1 MMEPTASR
9 PAVPAPAPD
18 ATLLAALLEC
28 EADLDALERA
38 LLVAAVH
45 PSCGGA
51 QRAWLAR
58 WDERRG
64 WLEGWRVHERGE
76 GGVTLA
82 HAIARARRAPP
93 GEAVDPERVRA
104 WVASAESLD
113 GALARAW
120 STGQPA
126 SGAGS
131 EQPAAPW
138 AEAAH
143 VGVVPLRR
151 GPRPY
156 GVLVLA
162 VDGEAGEAPLAWLA
176 TVADAALGAQVR
188 AAEARRRARHL
199 SALAEFARA
208 GVSASN
214 VAEAVHALVRL
225 AAQGVGVAHAAVYRP
240 RENGALALDLSH
252 GPSATREPQARALL
266 ASAAEAHR
274 AERTHS
280 GTGAERLPGGAGEG
294 SSDLSA
300 WAFVPI
306 TAYGVHS
313 GVLAAWDGPE
323 RHAASP
329 EWERGDLET
338 LTALADHAA
347 LLFEHARRL
356 DELTAAERRREDLAS
371 RLREQDRL
379 AAVGEMAARVA
390 EDARQP
396 LASVAAFV
404 ARVLRELPPEDPRRE
419 YLDVVRRESER
430 VDALLSEQL
439 AYAKLE
445 RPRLRMEALNAV
457 VQEALRAA
465 AEPLSRRRVRL
476 VKKFAPD
483 LPELL
488 LDAERI
494 RRVVMNILTC
504 ALEAIP
510 SGGRMRIET
519 RRAGAF
525 VVLDVVHDRVRQAGD
540 ALEQLFAP
548 FGSLPVSGAALGL
561 GVAQQIVREHGGE
574 IRVKAPDEW
583 SSVFSVTL
591 PVLENQ
597 DRRRRADRRVPR
609 GERRKR
615 PSEG

>member
-1 MMEPTASR
+1 MEPTASR
-9 PAVPAPAPD
+9 SAVPGPAPETS
-18 ATLLAALLEC
+18 ALAALLEC
-28 EADLDALERA
+28 EADLDALERS
-38 LLVAAVH
+38 LLAAAVH
-45 PSCGGA
+45 PAWGA
-51 QRAWLAR
+51 ARRAWLAR

-64 WLEGWRVHERGE
+64 WLEGWRVREPAAPDA
-76 GGVTLA
+76 TLA
-82 HAIARARRAPP
+82 YAIARARRSPP
-93 GEAVDPERVRA
+93 AEDAAAEHVRA
-104 WVASAESLD
+104 WVASAASLD

-120 STGQPA
+120 SSGEPA
-126 SGAGS
+126 SGPGG
-131 EQPAAPW
+131 EQPSAPW
-138 AEAAH
+138 VEEERI
-143 VGVVPLRR
+143 GVVPLRR
-151 GPRPY
+151 GARPY
-156 GVLVLA
+156 GVLVLSLAADASEAALA
-162 VDGEAGEAPLAWLA
+162 VLA
-176 TVADAALGAQVR
+176 TAADAALAAQAR

-199 SALAEFARA
+199 AAVAEFARA
-208 GVSASN
+208 AVSASN

-225 AAQGVGVAHAAVYRP
+225 AAQAVGAAHAAVYRT
-240 RENGALALDLSH
+240 RENGTLVLDLTH
-252 GPSATREPQARALL
+252 GPSATREPQARALQ
-266 ASAAEAHR
+266 ASASEMLRGER
-274 AERTHS
+274 ALTGS
-280 GTGAERLPGGAGEG
+280 GAERLPAPAGDGAGE
-294 SSDLSA
+294 LSV

-306 TAYGVHS
+306 AAYGVHA
-313 GVLAAWDGPE
+313 GVLAVWDGAE
-323 RHAASP
+323 RHPASP

-338 LTALADHAA
+338 LEALADQAA

-356 DELTAAERRREDLAS
+356 EELTAAERRREDLAS

-379 AAVGEMAARVA
+379 AAVGELAARVA

-404 ARVLRELPPEDPRRE
+404 ARVLRELSPDDPRRE
-419 YLDVVRRESER
+419 YLDVVRREAER
-430 VDALLSEQL
+430 VDALLNEQL
-439 AYAKLE
+439 AYAKLDK
-445 RPRLRMEALNAV
+445 PRLRMEALNAV
-457 VQEALRAA
+457 VQEVLRGA

-494 RRVVMNILTC
+494 RRVVTNILTC
-504 ALEAIP
+504 ALESIP
-510 SGGRMRIET
+510 SGGRMRLET

-548 FGSLPVSGAALGL
+548 FGALPVSGAALGL

-574 IRVKAPDEW
+574 IRVKAQDEW

-615 PSEG
+615 SSEG

>member
-1 MMEPTASR
+1 MEPTASR
-9 PAVPAPAPD
+9 PVVPGPAPD
-18 ATLLAALLEC
+18 APALAALLDC

-38 LLVAAVH
+38 LLAAAVH
-45 PSCGGA
+45 PACGAGR
-51 QRAWLAR
+51 RAWLAR

-64 WLEGWRVHERGE
+64 WLEGWRTREAATE
-76 GGVTLA
+76 DDTIT
-82 HAIARARRAPP
+82 HAIARARRAAP
-93 GEAVDPERVRA
+93 GEDAAAERVRA
-104 WVASAESLD
+104 WVASAESLE

-120 STGQPA
+120 SSGEVA
-126 SGAGS
+126 SGAGA
-131 EQPAAPW
+131 EQPSGPW
-138 AEAAH
+138 VDEERI
-143 VGVVPLRR
+143 GVVPLRR
-151 GPRPY
+151 GARPY
-156 GVLVLA
+156 GVIVLA
-162 VDGEAGEAPLAWLA
+162 LAADASDASLVALA
-176 TVADAALGAQVR
+176 AAADAALAAQAR

-199 SALAEFARA
+199 GAVGEFARA
-208 GVSASN
+208 AVSASN

-225 AAQGVGVAHAAVYRP
+225 AAQAVGVPHAAVYRV
-240 RENGALALDLSH
+240 RENGALALDLAH
-252 GPSATREPQARALL
+252 GPSATREPQARVLQGS
-266 ASAAEAHR
+266 ASEVLR
-274 AERTHS
+274 AERALT
-280 GTGAERLPGGAGEG
+280 GTGAERLPGPAGDGMGE
-294 SSDLSA
+294 LSA

-306 TAYGVHS
+306 AAYGVYA
-313 GVLAAWDGPE
+313 GVLAAWDGAE
-323 RHAASP
+323 RHPASP

-338 LTALADHAA
+338 LTALADQAA

-356 DELTAAERRREDLAS
+356 EELTSAERRREDLAS

-379 AAVGEMAARVA
+379 AAVGELATRVA

-404 ARVLRELPPEDPRRE
+404 ARVLRELAPEDPRRE
-419 YLDVVRRESER
+419 YLDVVRREAER
-430 VDALLSEQL
+430 VDALLNEQL
-439 AYAKLE
+439 AYARLE
-445 RPRLRMEALNAV
+445 KPRLRMEALNGV
-457 VQEALRAA
+457 VQEALRGA
-465 AEPLSRRRVRL
+465 AEALSRRRVRL

-494 RRVVMNILTC
+494 RRVVINILTC

-510 SGGRMRIET
+510 SGGRMRLET

-525 VVLDVVHDRVRQAGD
+525 VALDVVHDRVRQAGD

-548 FGSLPVSGAALGL
+548 FGALPVSGAALGL

-574 IRVKAPDEW
+574 IRVKAHDEW
-583 SSVFSVTL
+583 SSMFSVTL

-615 PSEG
+615 TSED

>member
-1 MMEPTASR
+1 MEPTASR
-9 PAVPAPAPD
+9 PAVPGPAPD
-18 ATLLAALLEC
+18 APALAAMLDC
-28 EADLDALERA
+28 EADLEALERA
-38 LLVAAVH
+38 LLVAAMH
-45 PSCGGA
+45 PACGGA
-51 QRAWLAR
+51 RRAWLAR

-64 WLEGWRVHERGE
+64 WLEGWRVRE
-76 GGVTLA
+76 GAIDAIPLA
-82 HAIARARRAPP
+82 SAIARARRAPP
-93 GEAVDPERVRA
+93 GEDAAAERVRA

-120 STGQPA
+120 STGEAA
-126 SGAGS
+126 SGPGS
-131 EQPAAPW
+131 EQPSTPW
-138 AEAAH
+138 TDEERI
-143 VGVVPLRR
+143 GVVPLRR
-151 GPRPY
+151 GARPY

-162 VDGEAGEAPLAWLA
+162 LAPETGDDSLAALA
-176 TVADAALGAQVR
+176 LAADAALTAQAR

-199 SALAEFARA
+199 SAVADFARA
-208 GVSASN
+208 AVSASN

-225 AAQGVGVAHAAVYRP
+225 AAQAVGVPHAAVYRV
-240 RENGALALDLSH
+240 RENGTLAVDLSH
-252 GPSATREPQARALL
+252 GPSATRESQAHALQE
-266 ASAAEAHR
+266 SAGEARR
-274 AERTHS
+274 AERS
-280 GTGAERLPGGAGEG
+280 LAGTGAERLPGPVGDGLGEI
-294 SSDLSA
+294 SV

-306 TAYGVHS
+306 TAYGVS
-313 GVLAAWDGPE
+313 AGVLAAWDGPE
-323 RHAASP
+323 RHPASP
-329 EWERGDLET
+329 DWERGDLET
-338 LTALADHAA
+338 LTALADQAA

-356 DELTAAERRREDLAS
+356 DELASAERRREDLAS

-404 ARVLRELPPEDPRRE
+404 TRVLRELAPEDPRRE
-419 YLDVVRRESER
+419 YLDVVRREAER
-430 VDALLSEQL
+430 VDALLNEQL
-439 AYAKLE
+439 AYARLD
-445 RPRLRMEALNAV
+445 RPRLRMEALNGV

-476 VKKFAPD
+476 IKKFAPD

-494 RRVVMNILTC
+494 RRVVTNILTC

-510 SGGRMRIET
+510 SGGRMRLET

-540 ALEQLFAP
+540 ALDQLFAP

-561 GVAQQIVREHGGE
+561 GIAQQIVREHGGE
-574 IRVKAPDEW
+574 IRVKAQDEW

-609 GERRKR
+609 GERRRK

>member
-1 MMEPTASR
+1 MEPTASR
-9 PAVPAPAPD
+9 PAVPGPAPE
-18 ATLLAALLEC
+18 ASALAALLDC

-38 LLVAAVH
+38 LLAVAVH
-45 PSCGGA
+45 PGWGA
-51 QRAWLAR
+51 ARRAWLAR

-64 WLEGWRVHERGE
+64 WLEGWRVCEAAAE
-76 GGVTLA
+76 DVSVA
-82 HAIARARRAPP
+82 HAVARARRTPP
-93 GEAVDPERVRA
+93 REDKATERVRA
-104 WVASAESLD
+104 WVASPESLD

-120 STGQPA
+120 SSGEVT
-126 SGAGS
+126 SGAGG

-138 AEAAH
+138 SDEERI
-143 VGVVPLRR
+143 GVVPLRR
-151 GPRPY
+151 GARPY

-162 VDGEAGEAPLAWLA
+162 LAAEGNDTTLA
-176 TVADAALGAQVR
+176 TLAVAADAALAAQSR

-199 SALAEFARA
+199 GAVAEFARA
-208 GVSASN
+208 SVSASN

-225 AAQGVGVAHAAVYRP
+225 AAQAVGVPHAAVYRV
-240 RENGALALDLSH
+240 RDNGTLALDLSH
-252 GPSATREPQARALL
+252 GPSATREPQARALQG
-266 ASAAEAHR
+266 SAGELVR
-274 AERTHS
+274 AERPVTGS
-280 GTGAERLPGGAGEG
+280 GAERLPAPTTDGLSE
-294 SSDLSA
+294 LSA

-306 TAYGVHS
+306 VAYGVHA
-313 GVLAAWDGPE
+313 GVLAVWDGVD
-323 RHAASP
+323 RHPASP

-338 LTALADHAA
+338 LTALADQAA

-356 DELTAAERRREDLAS
+356 EELTSAERRREDLAS

-379 AAVGEMAARVA
+379 AAVGELAARVA

-404 ARVLRELPPEDPRRE
+404 ARVLRELAPDDPRRE
-419 YLDVVRRESER
+419 YLDVVRREAER
-430 VDALLSEQL
+430 VDALLTEQL
-439 AYAKLE
+439 AYARLE
-445 RPRLRMEALNAV
+445 KPRLRMEVLNTV
-457 VQEALRAA
+457 VQDALRTA

-476 VKKFAPD
+476 VKKLAPD

-494 RRVVMNILTC
+494 RRVVANILTC

-510 SGGRMRIET
+510 SGGRMRLET

-574 IRVKAPDEW
+574 IRVKAQDEW

-615 PSEG
+615 SNED

>member
-1 MMEPTASR
+1 MEPTASR
-9 PAVPAPAPD
+9 PAVPGPASE
-18 ATLLAALLEC
+18 ASALAALLDC

-38 LLVAAVH
+38 LLAVAVH
-45 PSCGGA
+45 PASGA
-51 QRAWLAR
+51 ARRAWLAR

-64 WLEGWRVHERGE
+64 WLEGWRVREA
-76 GGVTLA
+76 VPDDASLA
-82 HAIARARRAPP
+82 QAIARARRAAP
-93 GEAVDPERVRA
+93 GENKATERVRR
-104 WVASAESLD
+104 WVASPESLD

-120 STGQPA
+120 SAGEVA
-126 SGAGS
+126 SGPGGELPS
-131 EQPAAPW
+131 APW
-138 AEAAH
+138 AEEERI
-143 VGVVPLRR
+143 GIVPLRR
-151 GPRPY
+151 GSRPY
-156 GVLVLA
+156 GALVLA
-162 VDGEAGEAPLAWLA
+162 LGAETNDVVLTALA
-176 TVADAALGAQVR
+176 TAADAALAAQVR

-199 SALAEFARA
+199 AAVGEFARA
-208 GVSASN
+208 SVSASN

-225 AAQGVGVAHAAVYRP
+225 AAQALGVPHAAIYRV

-252 GPSATREPQARALL
+252 GPSATREPQARALQ
-266 ASAAEAHR
+266 ASVGEALK
-274 AERTHS
+274 AERPVT
-280 GTGAERLPGGAGEG
+280 GCGAERLPGSAGEG
-294 SSDLSA
+294 LSELST

-306 TAYGVHS
+306 TAYGVYA
-313 GVLAAWDGPE
+313 GVLAAWDGAE
-323 RHAASP
+323 RHPASP
-329 EWERGDLET
+329 EWERGDVET
-338 LTALADHAA
+338 LVALADQAA

-356 DELTAAERRREDLAS
+356 EELTALERRREDLAS

-379 AAVGEMAARVA
+379 AAVGELATRVA

-404 ARVLRELPPEDPRRE
+404 TRVLRELPPDDPRRE
-419 YLDVVRRESER
+419 YLDVVRREAER
-430 VDALLSEQL
+430 VDGLLNEQL
-439 AYAKLE
+439 AYARLE
-445 RPRLRMEALNAV
+445 KPRLRMQALNAV
-457 VQEALRAA
+457 VQEALRGA
-465 AEPLSRRRVRL
+465 AESLSRRRVRL

-494 RRVVMNILTC
+494 RRVVANILTC

-510 SGGRMRIET
+510 SGGRMRLET

-548 FGSLPVSGAALGL
+548 FGALPVSGAALGL

-574 IRVKAPDEW
+574 VRVKAQDEW

-597 DRRRRADRRVPR
+597 DRRRRVDRRVPR

-615 PSEG
+615 SNEG

>member
-1 MMEPTASR
+1 MEPTASR
-9 PAVPAPAPD
+9 PVVPGPAPETSA
-18 ATLLAALLEC
+18 LAALLDC

-45 PSCGGA
+45 PDWGAA

-64 WLEGWRVHERGE
+64 WLEGWRVREA
-76 GGVTLA
+76 VAADPTVA

-93 GEAVDPERVRA
+93 GEDAAAERVRA
-104 WVASAESLD
+104 WVATAEALD

-120 STGQPA
+120 STGAVATGP
-126 SGAGS
+126 GS

-138 AEAAH
+138 AEEERI
-143 VGVVPLRR
+143 GVVPLRR
-151 GPRPY
+151 GARPY
-156 GVLVLA
+156 GVLVMSL
-162 VDGEAGEAPLAWLA
+162 AGEANDATLAALA
-176 TVADAALGAQVR
+176 TAADAALAAQSR

-199 SALAEFARA
+199 AALAEFARA
-208 GVSASN
+208 AVSSSN

-225 AAQGVGVAHAAVYRP
+225 AAQAVGVGHAAIYRM
-240 RENGALALDLSH
+240 RENGTLALDLSH
-252 GPSATREPQARALL
+252 GPSATREPQARALQG
-266 ASAAEAHR
+266 AAGEVLR
-274 AERTHS
+274 AERS
-280 GTGAERLPGGAGEG
+280 LTGIGADRLPGSAGDGLSE
-294 SSDLSA
+294 LSA

-306 TAYGVHS
+306 FAYGVHA
-313 GVLAAWDGPE
+313 GVLAAWDGAE
-323 RHAASP
+323 RHPASP

-338 LTALADHAA
+338 LVALADQAA

-356 DELTAAERRREDLAS
+356 EELTAAERRREDLAS

-379 AAVGEMAARVA
+379 AAVGELAARVA

-404 ARVLRELPPEDPRRE
+404 ARVLRELAPDDPRRE
-419 YLDVVRRESER
+419 YLDVVRREAER
-430 VDALLSEQL
+430 VDALLNEQL

-445 RPRLRMEALNAV
+445 KPRLRMEALNGV

-494 RRVVMNILTC
+494 RRVVANILTC

-510 SGGRMRIET
+510 SGGRMRLET

-525 VVLDVVHDRVRQAGD
+525 VVFDVVHDRVRQAGD
-540 ALEQLFAP
+540 ALDQLFAP

-574 IRVKAPDEW
+574 IRVKAQDEW

-597 DRRRRADRRVPR
+597 DRRRRTDRRVPR

-615 PSEG
+615 SNEG